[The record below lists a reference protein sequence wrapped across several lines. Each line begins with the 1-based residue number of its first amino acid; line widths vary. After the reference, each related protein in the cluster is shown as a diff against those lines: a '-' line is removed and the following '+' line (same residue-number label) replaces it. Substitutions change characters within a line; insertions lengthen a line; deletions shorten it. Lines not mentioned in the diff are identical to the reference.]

1 MRLASTVMLV
11 RPRAAELD
19 FEVFMLRRSARSAF
33 APDVFV
39 FPGGTVDDTDTS
51 DAMLARAIGLG
62 PFRLRAMFRSE
73 RTPLL
78 DVPVDEPTQKEQ
90 AGLVIAALRELYE
103 EAGVLLTADRDGAPT
118 AHASLLKNTTRLE
131 QARGA
136 VRGGATTFFDL
147 LAEHDMYANGS
158 ALTLFSQW
166 VTPPGEPRRYNA
178 YFFLAQAAVDQAA
191 LADTF
196 ETHDGIWIKPQTA
209 LDRAAAGTFAMVYP
223 TIKHIERLA
232 RYQKLDDLVC
242 FARSK
247 RILRIMPSC
256 TYDQGFTLPSELEHA
271 W

>member
-11 RPRAAELD
+11 RPRMAEPS

-33 APDVFV
+33 APDAFV
-39 FPGGTVDDTDTS
+39 FPGGTLDNGDAS
-51 DAMLARAIGLG
+51 DAMLARTVGIEPLRLG
-62 PFRLRAMFRSE
+62 AMFRSE

-78 DVPVDEPTQKEQ
+78 DVPVEEPTQNEQ
-90 AGLVIAALRELYE
+90 AGLIIAALRELYE
-103 EAGVLLTADRDGAPT
+103 EAGVLLTADRDGAPSPPV
-118 AHASLLKNTTRLE
+118 SLLKNARRLE
-131 QARGA
+131 QAREA
-136 VRGGATTFFDL
+136 VRRGAITFFDL
-147 LAEHDMYANGS
+147 LAEHDMYANGT

-178 YFFLAQAAVDQAA
+178 YFFLGQAAVDQAA

-223 TIKHIERLA
+223 TVKHIERLA
-232 RYQKLDDLVC
+232 RYANLDDLMR

-247 RILRIMPSC
+247 RIIRIMPNC
-256 TYDQGFTLPSELEHA
+256 TYDQGFTLPVELEHA